1 MTSSGPIHHSRF
13 PAQQGQAAPLAVT
26 TASSLAHFTRA
37 TWDRLWQSGQP
48 RGEGSERPRPWWKGA
63 QASRICGEM
72 QSLYLKHST
81 RSHSSESAR
90 CQQQQECRRAAPLL
104 GTSKETSL
112 CALVK
117 LQSSCWSST

>member
-48 RGEGSERPRPWWKGA
+48 WGEDQSAPGPSGKGA
-63 QASRICGEM
+63 WAARICGEM

-81 RSHSSESAR
+81 RIHSSESTR
-90 CQQQQECRRAAPLL
+90 CQQQQECKRAALLL

-112 CALVK
+112 CALVNH
-117 LQSSCWSST
+117 QSSCWSST